1 MEEPLSPKT
10 FIQWQPVGLFNGEI
24 APLLNYIIKGVIW
37 YQGEANT
44 KNPPDTKNPREYQ
57 KLFPT
62 MVADWRQRW
71 NQGEPVSAKR
81 SEDGFPFLY
90 VQLASFMATCDQ
102 PSESKWAEL
111 RESQLKSLSV
121 PNTAMVVTTDIGEGA
136 DIHPL
141 NKLDVGKRLAL
152 AARNIAY
159 GEKDVVYSG
168 PIYKS
173 MTINGNKITLTF
185 TDVDGG
191 LVARGGELR
200 YFAIAGVD
208 KKFVWANAKFKGDK
222 IIVWSDSVP
231 NPVAVRYAWADNPD
245 TANLYN
251 KAGLP
256 ASPFRTDN

>member
-24 APLLNYIIKGVIW
+24 APLLNYRIKGVIW

-57 KLFPT
+57 KFFPI
-62 MVADWRQRW
+62 MIADWRKKW
-71 NQGEPVSAKR
+71 NQGE
-81 SEDGFPFLY
+81 FTFLY
-90 VQLASFMATCDQ
+90 VQLAAFMEAKDQ
-102 PSESKWAEL
+102 PSESTWAEL
-111 RESQLKSLSV
+111 RDAQLKSLSV
-121 PNTAMVVTTDIGEGA
+121 PNTAMVVTTDIGEAA

-152 AARNIAY
+152 AARNIVY

-173 MTINGNKITLTF
+173 MTADGNKITLSF

-191 LVARGGELR
+191 LVAKGGKLK
-200 YFAIAGVD
+200 YFAIAGPD
-208 KKFVWANAKFKGDK
+208 KKFVWANAKIQGSK
-222 IIVWSDSVP
+222 IIVWGDSVP

-245 TANLYN
+245 GANLYN

-256 ASPFRTDN
+256 ASPFRTDD